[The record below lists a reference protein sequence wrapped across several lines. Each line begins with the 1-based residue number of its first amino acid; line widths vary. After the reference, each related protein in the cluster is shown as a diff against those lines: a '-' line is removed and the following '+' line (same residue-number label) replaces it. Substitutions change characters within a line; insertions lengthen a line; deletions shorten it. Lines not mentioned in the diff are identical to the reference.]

1 MVEAVGPESMNTG
14 SEIVDYVEDADGVTA
29 MLADGRTVR
38 GDVLIGA
45 DGIRSNVRQ
54 AMHKGEKSPLAY
66 SGYTVYTATCD
77 FTAKL
82 TNTDIIGY
90 QVCVCVCLCVCPC

>member
-1 MVEAVGPESMNTG
+1 M
-14 SEIVDYVEDADGVTA
+14 
-29 MLADGRTVR
+29 R
-38 GDVLIGA
+38 GDILVGA

-77 FTAKL
+77 FSEATL
-82 TNTDIIGY
+82 TNTDVIGY
-90 QVCVCVCLCVCPC
+90 QVRTPAG